1 MKIKIMYPNDR
12 GRIELTKDELEKL
25 LNESYSEGYSDGC
38 SRYYSIST
46 PSQPYITYCNSSING
61 LPTERPTIT
70 CDSDGTF
77 TYHAEGISA
86 IASGNASHASGIETF
101 ASATC
106 MTENAAQTTTDKNN
120 YAVGQTE
127 TIEICN
133 VNGIGVVKTNEV

>member
-38 SRYYSIST
+38 SRYCSIST
-46 PSQPYITYCNSSING
+46 PSYPYVTYCNGSSVSG
-61 LPTERPTIT
+61 LSADKAIGKCDCDGAIT
-70 CDSDGTF
+70 YATSMAEDGALST
-77 TYHAEGISA
+77 AA
-86 IASGNASHASGIETF
+86 KASHCVTGE
-101 ASATC
+101 
-106 MTENAAQTTTDKNN
+106 
-120 YAVGQTE
+120 TE

>member
-46 PSQPYITYCNSSING
+46 PSYPYITYCNGSTADSALSADKVTVGCSCNG
-61 LPTERPTIT
+61 AV
-70 CDSDGTF
+70 
-77 TYHAEGISA
+77 TYATSMAEDTVLSA
-86 IASGNASHASGIETF
+86 AH
-101 ASATC
+101 
-106 MTENAAQTTTDKNN
+106 TTADANRYVAGK
-120 YAVGQTE
+120 TE

>member
-46 PSQPYITYCNSSING
+46 PSYPYITYCNGSSDNS
-61 LPTERPTIT
+61 LSAEKATVS
-70 CDSDGTF
+70 CDGTV
-77 TYHAEGISA
+77 TYATSMAEDAALSA
-86 IASGNASHASGIETF
+86 STT
-101 ASATC
+101 ATRANHC
-106 MTENAAQTTTDKNN
+106 VAGK
-120 YAVGQTE
+120 TE

>member
-46 PSQPYITYCNSSING
+46 PSYPYITYCNGSSVDG
-61 LPTERPTIT
+61 LSADKAIGK
-70 CDSDGTF
+70 CDCDGTV
-77 TYHAEGISA
+77 TYASSVANDAAISA
-86 IASGNASHASGIETF
+86 AH
-101 ASATC
+101 
-106 MTENAAQTTTDKNN
+106 TTTKANH
-120 YAVGQTE
+120 YVTGQTE

>member
-12 GRIELTKDELEKL
+12 GRIELTKEELEKL

-46 PSQPYITYCNSSING
+46 PSYPYVTYCNGITADNAVSA
-61 LPTERPTIT
+61 EKVTISGS
-70 CDSDGTF
+70 CDGSV
-77 TYHAEGISA
+77 TYATSMAEDA
-86 IASGNASHASGIETF
+86 VLASTSRGHCVA
-101 ASATC
+101 
-106 MTENAAQTTTDKNN
+106 
-120 YAVGQTE
+120 GQTE

>member
-46 PSQPYITYCNSSING
+46 PSYPYITYCNGSSDNS
-61 LPTERPTIT
+61 LSAEKATVS
-70 CDSDGTF
+70 CDGAV
-77 TYHAEGISA
+77 TYATSMAEDAALS
-86 IASGNASHASGIETF
+86 T
-101 ASATC
+101 
-106 MTENAAQTTTDKNN
+106 AQTISDMNRYVAGK
-120 YAVGQTE
+120 TE

>member
-46 PSQPYITYCNSSING
+46 PSYPYITYCNGSSDNS
-61 LPTERPTIT
+61 LSADKATVS
-70 CDSDGTF
+70 CDGAV
-77 TYHAEGISA
+77 TYATSMAEDAALS
-86 IASGNASHASGIETF
+86 T
-101 ASATC
+101 
-106 MTENAAQTTTDKNN
+106 AQTISDMNRYVAGK
-120 YAVGQTE
+120 TE
-127 TIEICN
+127 TI

>member
-38 SRYYSIST
+38 NRYYSIST
-46 PSQPYITYCNSSING
+46 PSYPYITYCNGSSVNT
-61 LPTERPTIT
+61 LSAEKATIQ
-70 CDSDGTF
+70 CDCDGAV
-77 TYHAEGISA
+77 TYATSMAEDAALSA
-86 IASGNASHASGIETF
+86 ATTATNANHCVAG
-101 ASATC
+101 
-106 MTENAAQTTTDKNN
+106 K
-120 YAVGQTE
+120 TE

>member
-38 SRYYSIST
+38 NRYYSIST
-46 PSQPYITYCNSSING
+46 PSYPYITYCNGSSDNS
-61 LPTERPTIT
+61 LSADKATVS
-70 CDSDGTF
+70 CDGAV
-77 TYHAEGISA
+77 TYATSMAEDAALS
-86 IASGNASHASGIETF
+86 T
-101 ASATC
+101 
-106 MTENAAQTTTDKNN
+106 AQTISDMNRYVAGK
-120 YAVGQTE
+120 TE

>member
-12 GRIELTKDELEKL
+12 GRIELTKEELEKL

-46 PSQPYITYCNSSING
+46 PSYPYITYCNGSSDNSLSADKVTVKCDCDG
-61 LPTERPTIT
+61 AIT
-70 CDSDGTF
+70 
-77 TYHAEGISA
+77 Y
-86 IASGNASHASGIETF
+86 
-101 ASATC
+101 ATS
-106 MTENAAQTTTDKNN
+106 MSEDTALNTAQTISDMNRYVAGK
-120 YAVGQTE
+120 TE

>member
-38 SRYYSIST
+38 NRYYSIST
-46 PSQPYITYCNSSING
+46 PSYPYITYCNGSSVNS
-61 LPTERPTIT
+61 LSADKATVS
-70 CDSDGTF
+70 CDGAV
-77 TYHAEGISA
+77 TY
-86 IASGNASHASGIETF
+86 
-101 ASATC
+101 ATS
-106 MTENAAQTTTDKNN
+106 MTEDAALSTAQTISDMNRYVAGK
-120 YAVGQTE
+120 TE

>member
-12 GRIELTKDELEKL
+12 GRIELTKDELERL

-46 PSQPYITYCNSSING
+46 PSYPYITYCNGSSDNS
-61 LPTERPTIT
+61 LSAEKATVS
-70 CDSDGTF
+70 CDGAV
-77 TYHAEGISA
+77 TYATSMAEDAALS
-86 IASGNASHASGIETF
+86 T
-101 ASATC
+101 
-106 MTENAAQTTTDKNN
+106 AQTISDMNRYVAGK
-120 YAVGQTE
+120 TE

>member
-46 PSQPYITYCNSSING
+46 PSYPYITYCNGSSADNA
-61 LPTERPTIT
+61 LSADKLTVSSN
-70 CDSDGTF
+70 CDGSV
-77 TYHAEGISA
+77 TYASSMADNTAYTAAEANHCVAG
-86 IASGNASHASGIETF
+86 
-101 ASATC
+101 
-106 MTENAAQTTTDKNN
+106 K
-120 YAVGQTE
+120 TE